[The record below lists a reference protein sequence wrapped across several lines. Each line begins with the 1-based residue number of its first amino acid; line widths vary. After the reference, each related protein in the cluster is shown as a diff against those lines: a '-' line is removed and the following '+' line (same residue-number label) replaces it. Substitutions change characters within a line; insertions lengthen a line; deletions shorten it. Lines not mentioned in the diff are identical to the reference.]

1 MFFIYL
7 ADTWPWS
14 EIRSPVLHATTMN
27 HQETFVSHL
36 RVETEN
42 YFELGKYLCVSV
54 SDTHMFHVNH
64 VPVVFCQELEVWK
77 IKIQQGVNK
86 ILTQFWINYNTE
98 HCEIHSKLWMA
109 DVFFLGC
116 DIPKLAN
123 GKEFNYFLQKTYKE
137 LKSRLNFIWNSLS
150 SMFSCATQQE
160 DNFAQSKKSYGSNK
174 KVLIF
179 CQSSIQQAAY
189 NTPANIQFIVN
200 T

>member
-77 IKIQQGVNK
+77 IKIQQGVYK
-86 ILTQFWINYNTE
+86 ILTQFWINCNTE
-98 HCEIHSKLWMA
+98 HYIDPFKTMNGRCLS
-109 DVFFLGC
+109 FLGC

-123 GKEFNYFLQKTYKE
+123 GKGFNYFLQ
-137 LKSRLNFIWNSLS
+137 RHIRN
-150 SMFSCATQQE
+150 
-160 DNFAQSKKSYGSNK
+160 
-174 KVLIF
+174 
-179 CQSSIQQAAY
+179 
-189 NTPANIQFIVN
+189 
-200 T
+200 

>member
-1 MFFIYL
+1 
-7 ADTWPWS
+7 
-14 EIRSPVLHATTMN
+14 MN

-77 IKIQQGVNK
+77 IKIQQGVYK
-86 ILTQFWINYNTE
+86 ILTQFWIIYNTE
-98 HCEIHSKLWMA
+98 HCVNPFKTMNGRCLS
-109 DVFFLGC
+109 FLGC

-179 CQSSIQQAAY
+179 CQSSIQ
-189 NTPANIQFIVN
+189 
-200 T
+200 